1 MKIFICEN
9 ADEIARL
16 CAQKVINL
24 IKRKEDAILGLA
36 TGSSPQKTYQ
46 QIIELSK
53 QNNISFKNIKT
64 FNLDEYVDYKKEK
77 DSYEFFMKENLFLEL
92 DINLKNTNFPN
103 KQNINNYDDLIKEAG
118 GIDLQIL
125 GIGTNG
131 HIAFNE
137 PGTSFGSN
145 THIVNLTEQTIKDN
159 SRFFTTIDDVP
170 KQAYTMGLSSIYKAK
185 EIILIAT
192 GKNKKKA
199 IETLIKE
206 NKDISCPASILKDH
220 PNVTLFLDY
229 DCAPI

>member
-9 ADEIARL
+9 ADEIAHL

-64 FNLDEYVDYKKEK
+64 FNLDEYVDYKEEK

-137 PGTSFGSN
+137 PGTSFDSN